1 MNTRVAFPFLVLP
14 DEAVRVDRW
23 MIGDRGEP
31 LKDIANILEN
41 WDYARDLEVDSVVLI
56 DWELCAEAL
65 QLPSDQLQLRVAL
78 LAGTGTGNLPR
89 RQDRLFEKV
98 VDSTASEVQ
107 LVSVILGQ
115 TLSGRLRLSLQI
127 SLEEPTDT
135 GSALS
140 PRVRGARLWE
150 SHADILIEDG
160 GDSRFPV
167 ESMSFSLNFKGQP
180 QEAAPWYLH
189 WQPNALQA
197 DFSGSVRL
205 FVNSDRGEIAARFAE
220 GDGPTLQAMLGD
232 VISQMTASILDQD
245 DCADLLVECEEG
257 SVGRQV
263 QGWLDMAFP
272 GQDVSSIRAMR
283 DRFPGRFHAAI
294 LAASDM
300 GAPS

>member
-1 MNTRVAFPFLVLP
+1 MNTRIAFPFLVLP

-23 MIGDRGEP
+23 MIGDPGEP
-31 LKDIANILEN
+31 LNGVADILEN
-41 WDYARDLEVDSVVLI
+41 WDYARDLEVDSIVLI
-56 DWELCAEAL
+56 DWDLCAEAL
-65 QLPSDQLQLRVAL
+65 QLPSDQLQLKVAL
-78 LAGTGTGNLPR
+78 LAGTGAGNLPR
-89 RQDRLFEKV
+89 RQNRLYEKV
-98 VDSTASEVQ
+98 VDATTSEVR
-107 LVSVILGQ
+107 LVSVIPGK
-115 TLSGRLRLSLQI
+115 TLSGRLHLSLQI
-127 SLEEPTDT
+127 SLEGPTDT
-135 GSALS
+135 KPSLS
-140 PRVRGARLWE
+140 PRVRGARLWQ
-150 SHADILIEDG
+150 SHVDILIEDG

-167 ESMSFSLNFKGQP
+167 ETVSFSLYFKGQP

-205 FVNSDRGEIAARFAE
+205 FVNSDRAEIAARFVE

-232 VISQMTASILDQD
+232 VMAQMTASILDQG

-272 GQDVSSIRAMR
+272 GQDVSSIRATR

-300 GAPS
+300 GVHS

>member
-1 MNTRVAFPFLVLP
+1 MNARVAFPFLVLP

-23 MIGDRGEP
+23 MIGDPGEP
-31 LKDIANILEN
+31 LKDVANILEN

-56 DWELCAEAL
+56 DWDLCAEAL
-65 QLPSDQLQLRVAL
+65 QLPSDQLQLKVAL

-89 RQDRLFEKV
+89 RQDRLCEKV
-98 VDSTASEVQ
+98 VDATASEVR
-107 LVSVILGQ
+107 LVSAIPGQ
-115 TLSGRLRLSLQI
+115 MLSGRLRLSLQI
-127 SLEEPTDT
+127 SLEGRTDI

-140 PRVRGARLWE
+140 PRVRGARLWQK
-150 SHADILIEDG
+150 HADILIEDG

-167 ESMSFSLNFKGQP
+167 EAVSFLLYFKGQP

-197 DFSGSVRL
+197 DFSGNVRL
-205 FVNSDRGEIAARFAE
+205 FVNSDRTEIAARFVE

-232 VISQMTASILDQD
+232 VMSQMIASILDQD

-263 QGWLDMAFP
+263 QRWLNMAFP
-272 GQDVSSIRAMR
+272 DQDVSGIRAMR

-300 GAPS
+300 GVPS

>member
-14 DEAVRVDRW
+14 DESVRVDQW
-23 MIGDRGEP
+23 MIGDPGEP
-31 LKDIANILEN
+31 LKDVGSILEN
-41 WDYARDLEVDSVVLI
+41 WDYARDLEVDSVVSI

-65 QLPSDQLQLRVAL
+65 QLPADQLQLRVVL

-89 RQDRLFEKV
+89 RQDRLCEKV
-98 VDSTASEVQ
+98 VDATASEVR
-107 LVSVILGQ
+107 LGSVIPGQ

-127 SLEEPTDT
+127 SLEGPTDT

-140 PRVRGARLWE
+140 PRVRGARLWQ
-150 SHADILIEDG
+150 SYADILIEDG

-167 ESMSFSLNFKGQP
+167 ETLSFSRYFKGQP

-189 WQPNALQA
+189 WQPNSLQA

-205 FVNSDRGEIAARFAE
+205 FINSDREEIAARFVE

-232 VISQMTASILDQD
+232 VMSQMAASVLDKN
-245 DCADLLVECEEG
+245 DCADLLEECEEG
-257 SVGRQV
+257 SVGRQI
-263 QGWLDMAFP
+263 QKWLDIAFP

-283 DRFPGRFHAAI
+283 DRFPGRFHATL

-300 GAPS
+300 GVSA